1 MTDLQWGLAGRLYH
15 VCVSCDIASW
25 SIYSIMKTS
34 VPWNSRAV
42 PFSKYIYNNINDDI
56 WFKSIILFLFNIKF
70 LLEGCLTVHLPHE
83 IK

>member
-42 PFSKYIYNNINDDI
+42 PFSKCICNNINDDI
-56 WFKSIILFLFNIKF
+56 
-70 LLEGCLTVHLPHE
+70 
-83 IK
+83 